1 MDFILNDEQRMVQKM
16 ARDFARKEVLPHVAE
31 WEESKAIPREV
42 FRRMGDLGF
51 FALPFPEEVGGLG
64 AGYFGYALAVEEIS
78 RVSASLGISY
88 AAHCSIGLGPI
99 FLFGSAAQKERFLG
113 PGLRGE
119 FLASFGLTEPNAGSD
134 AGGTQTK
141 AELRDGKWVLSGTK
155 CFITNAN
162 LAGVI
167 VATAVTDPEASGS
180 RRISSFVVP
189 AGTPG
194 FSVGQK
200 YGKLGLRASD
210 TAELVFDDCR
220 LPEDA
225 LLGERGS
232 GFKQF
237 LTALDGGRISIA
249 ALSVGIAQ
257 ACLDASLPYAKTRVQ
272 FGQPI
277 AKFQAIQFKLADM
290 AMETDLARLMT
301 HKAAWLKD
309 SHLSFG
315 REAAMAKLYASEAC
329 VRAALQ
335 AIQIHGGY
343 GYMDEYPVE
352 RYLRDAKLMEIGEGT
367 SEIQRLVIAR
377 SLGC

>member
-1 MDFILNDEQRMVQKM
+1 MDFELTEEQRMQQRM
-16 ARDFARKEVLPHVAE
+16 ARDFALNEVLPHATE
-31 WEESKAIPREV
+31 WEENKAIPREV
-42 FRRMGDLGF
+42 FARLGDMGF

-64 AGYFGYALAVEEIS
+64 GGYLAYALAVEEIS

-88 AAHCSIGLGPI
+88 AAHVSIGTMPI
-99 FLFGSAAQKERFLG
+99 YLFGSEAQKERWLS
-113 PGLRGE
+113 PCLAGE
-119 FLASFGLTEPNAGSD
+119 FLAAFGLTEPNAGSD
-134 AGGTQTK
+134 AAGTETT
-141 AELRDGKWVLSGTK
+141 AELRDGQWVLNGTK

-162 LAGVI
+162 LAGVL
-167 VATAVTDPEASGS
+167 VATAVTEPGRGS
-180 RRISSFVVP
+180 RGISSFLVP
-189 AGTPG
+189 ADAPG

-200 YGKLGLRASD
+200 YSKLGLKASD
-210 TAELVFDDCR
+210 TAELVFADCV
-220 LPEDA
+220 LPADA
-225 LLGERGS
+225 LLGERGA

-237 LTALDGGRISIA
+237 LMALDGGRIGIA

-257 ACLDASLPYAKTRVQ
+257 ACLDASLEYAKTRVQ

-277 AKFQAIQFKLADM
+277 SKFQATQFKLADM
-290 AMETDLARLMT
+290 AMETELARLMT
-301 HKAAWLKD
+301 LKAAWLKD
-309 SHLSFG
+309 RGLPFG
-315 REAAMAKLYASEAC
+315 REAAMAKLYASETC

>member
-42 FRRMGDLGF
+42 FRQMGDLGF

-99 FLFGSAAQKERFLG
+99 FLFGSEAQKERFLG

-141 AELRDGKWVLSGTK
+141 AELRDGKWVLNGTK

-220 LPEDA
+220 LSEDA

-277 AKFQAIQFKLADM
+277 AKF
-290 AMETDLARLMT
+290 
-301 HKAAWLKD
+301 
-309 SHLSFG
+309 
-315 REAAMAKLYASEAC
+315 
-329 VRAALQ
+329 
-335 AIQIHGGY
+335 
-343 GYMDEYPVE
+343 
-352 RYLRDAKLMEIGEGT
+352 
-367 SEIQRLVIAR
+367 
-377 SLGC
+377 